1 MFINYLIYNKHE
13 IRLQIS
19 SVNKLVSISISKNSL
34 YDFLIKNL
42 ILSQSFDVNSLISL
56 PSNISYMY
64 KKLTLIKHNK

>member
-42 ILSQSFDVNSLISL
+42 TEILGEGKS
-56 PSNISYMY
+56 
-64 KKLTLIKHNK
+64 KLIKLNKDALEIGYNYV